1 MENGNAN
8 IVTPLM
14 AKKIIIANIVGHL
27 EHYFYKRRNMFDRH
41 LYDRMLKK
49 ESIEDKIVNM
59 SAGAFFL
66 LIIISLLALVG
77 VLYMLLTGV

>member
-1 MENGNAN
+1 
-8 IVTPLM
+8 
-14 AKKIIIANIVGHL
+14 
-27 EHYFYKRRNMFDRH
+27 MFDRH

-49 ESIEDKIVNM
+49 ESIEDKNVKM

-66 LIIISLLALVG
+66 LIIISLLIVG

>member
-1 MENGNAN
+1 
-8 IVTPLM
+8 
-14 AKKIIIANIVGHL
+14 
-27 EHYFYKRRNMFDRH
+27 MFDRH

>member
-1 MENGNAN
+1 
-8 IVTPLM
+8 
-14 AKKIIIANIVGHL
+14 
-27 EHYFYKRRNMFDRH
+27 MFDRH

-66 LIIISLLALVG
+66 LIIISLLALVRSIICATNRSIKCHH
-77 VLYMLLTGV
+77 LKKLL